1 MLYKLHTNIFLV
13 GLLTIGFI
21 AAMVLEKVLCLMTFA
36 PLLAFI
42 TQVGL
47 LIYFSRDTDTGIE
60 YSEKTLFS
68 VVFSYTLLLGIVF
81 ILLSIYYDD
90 DTFVFNKADAM
101 FYYKESMK
109 VNDLGLLGV
118 LKYITGKYK
127 FDDWGALVFD
137 SLMLYIIP
145 SKLFVNFIYTILG
158 SISSVYI
165 YRIGRNFMPNTYA
178 FLAALAYSTS
188 SYVVYLNS
196 SFLKESL
203 FTFLVISVMYYQY
216 NAIYKKSNKSLFG
229 VGLFIV
235 LIFFFRPAVAAFLVG
250 SIFVYYGITMKRNAI
265 SFFLYIAALG
275 VVAVSMKSIIEI
287 FNKNTAGGNVDTM
300 IGETNNSAYSGGF
313 NYFVSMFGAFFGP
326 FPTLFSK
333 VTGPSYLEFLAA
345 GLVYKLFLVFPFWY
359 GVYLVFR
366 NKVIEMFPLALFVI
380 IELLLTGMVM
390 ASLELRKV
398 ILHIPFMFLLAFYG
412 MYKGFLPTNMTRFTN
427 SIAFVLV
434 IGIMFLWNVIKIKD

>member
-1 MLYKLHTNIFLV
+1 MLYKLHINIFVV

-21 AAMVLEKVLCLMTFA
+21 AAMVMEKVLCLMTFA

-47 LIYFSRDTDTGIE
+47 LLYFSKDTDTE
-60 YSEKTLFS
+60 YFEKTLFS
-68 VVFSYTLLLGIVF
+68 VVLSYTFLLGVIF
-81 ILLSIYYDD
+81 ILLSLYYDD

-101 FYYKESMK
+101 FYYTEAMK
-109 VNDLGLLGV
+109 VNDLGLMGV
-118 LKYITGKYK
+118 LEYITGKYK

-137 SLMLYIIP
+137 SMMLYIIP
-145 SKLFVNFIYTILG
+145 SKLFVNLIYTVLG
-158 SISSVYI
+158 AISSVYI

-203 FTFLVISVMYYQY
+203 FSFLVVSVMYHQY
-216 NAIYKKSNKSLFG
+216 NAIYKHSTKSLFG
-229 VGLFIV
+229 VALFIV
-235 LIFFFRPAVAAFLVG
+235 LIFFFRPAVAAFLAG
-250 SIFVYYGITMKRNAI
+250 AIFVYYGIILKGNAI
-265 SFFLYIAALG
+265 SLFLYLAALG
-275 VVAVSMKSIIEI
+275 VMAVSMKSIVDI
-287 FNKNTAGGNVDTM
+287 FNKNTAGGNMDAM
-300 IGETNNSAYSGGF
+300 IGETNNASYSGGF

-345 GLVYKLFLVFPFWY
+345 GLVYKLFLIFPFWY
-359 GVYLVFR
+359 GIYLVFR
-366 NKVIEMFPLALFVI
+366 RKVIEMFPLAIFVI
-380 IELLLTGMVM
+380 IELILTGMVM

-412 MYKGFLPTNMTRFTN
+412 MYKGFQPSNMNRITS
-427 SIAFVLV
+427 SIAYVLA
-434 IGIMFLWNVIKIKD
+434 IGIMFLWNVIKVKD

>member
-21 AAMVLEKVLCLMTFA
+21 ASMVMEKVMCLMTFA

-42 TQVGL
+42 TQMS
-47 LIYFSRDTDTGIE
+47 LILYFSRDTDSD
-60 YSEKTLFS
+60 YSGKTLFT
-68 VVFSYTLLLGIVF
+68 VVFSYTFLLGIFF

-101 FYYKESMK
+101 FYYTEAMK
-109 VNDLGLLGV
+109 VKDLGLVGV
-118 LKYITGKYK
+118 MEYITTKYK

-137 SLMLYIIP
+137 SVMFYIIP

-158 SISSVYI
+158 SISSVYL
-165 YRIGRNFMPNTYA
+165 YRIGRNFMPSKYA

-188 SYVVYLNS
+188 SYVVYLNC

-203 FTFLVISVMYYQY
+203 FSFLVVSVIYHQY
-216 NAIYKKSNKSLFG
+216 NAIYKHSNQSLIG

-235 LIFFFRPAVAAFLVG
+235 LIFFFRPAVAAFLAS
-250 SIFVYYGITMKRNAI
+250 SIFVYYGITLKRNAI
-265 SFFLYIAALG
+265 SIFLYLAALG
-275 VVAVSMKSIIEI
+275 VIALSMKSIIEI
-287 FNKNTAGGNVDTM
+287 FNKNTAGGDMDTM
-300 IGETNNSAYSGGF
+300 IGETNNSSYSGGF

-326 FPTLFSK
+326 FPTIFSK
-333 VTGPSYLEFLAA
+333 VTGPTYLEFLAA
-345 GLVYKLFLVFPFWY
+345 GLVYKLFLIFPFWY

-366 NKVIEMFPLALFVI
+366 NKVVEMFPLTIFVVM
-380 IELLLTGMVM
+380 ELLLTGMVM

-398 ILHIPFMFLLAFYG
+398 ILHVPFMFLLAFYG
-412 MYKGFLPTNMTRFTN
+412 MYKGMIPVNMNRFTN
-427 SIAFVLV
+427 AIAYVLV
-434 IGIMFLWNVIKIKD
+434 IGIMFLWNVIKVKD

>member
-1 MLYKLHTNIFLV
+1 MLYKLHINIFVV

-21 AAMVLEKVLCLMTFA
+21 AAMVMEKVLCLMTFA

-47 LIYFSRDTDTGIE
+47 LLYFSKDTDTE
-60 YSEKTLFS
+60 YFEKTLFS
-68 VVFSYTLLLGIVF
+68 VVLSYTFLLGVIF
-81 ILLSIYYDD
+81 ILLSLYYDD

-101 FYYKESMK
+101 FYYTEAMK
-109 VNDLGLLGV
+109 VNDLGLMGV
-118 LKYITGKYK
+118 LEYITGKYK

-137 SLMLYIIP
+137 SMMLYIIP
-145 SKLFVNFIYTILG
+145 SKLFVNLIYTVLG
-158 SISSVYI
+158 AISSVYI

-203 FTFLVISVMYYQY
+203 FSFLVVSVMYHQY
-216 NAIYKKSNKSLFG
+216 NAIYKHSTKSLFA
-229 VGLFIV
+229 VALFIV
-235 LIFFFRPAVAAFLVG
+235 LIFFFRPAVAAFLAG
-250 SIFVYYGITMKRNAI
+250 AIFVYYGITLKGNAI
-265 SFFLYIAALG
+265 SLFLYLAALG
-275 VVAVSMKSIIEI
+275 VMAVSMKSIVDI
-287 FNKNTAGGNVDTM
+287 FNKNTAGGNMDAM
-300 IGETNNSAYSGGF
+300 IGETNNASYSGGF

-345 GLVYKLFLVFPFWY
+345 GLVYKLFLIFPFWY
-359 GVYLVFR
+359 GIYLVFR
-366 NKVIEMFPLALFVI
+366 RKVIEMFPLAIFVI
-380 IELLLTGMVM
+380 IELILTGMVM

-412 MYKGFLPTNMTRFTN
+412 MYKGFQPSNMNRITS
-427 SIAFVLV
+427 SIAYVLA
-434 IGIMFLWNVIKIKD
+434 IGIMFLWNVIKVKD